1 MKINIFIGAILAVI
15 LVACTPQPS
24 TITGQQQSGLES
36 TTTEKFTDAAQTI
49 DISEIQAIAGQ
60 TVYIPVYSHI
70 YFRNTQQAYNLA
82 STLSIR
88 NTDPNSPIIITS
100 VSYYNTDGNL
110 VKNYLDS
117 ALKMPPLAS
126 MEFFIEQ
133 SNTSGGSG
141 ANFLVEWV
149 SESAVSEPIMESVMI
164 GVSGTQGLAFTSR
177 GQVINNQP

>member
-1 MKINIFIGAILAVI
+1 
-15 LVACTPQPS
+15 
-24 TITGQQQSGLES
+24 
-36 TTTEKFTDAAQTI
+36 
-49 DISEIQAIAGQ
+49 
-60 TVYIPVYSHI
+60 
-70 YFRNTQQAYNLA
+70 
-82 STLSIR
+82 
-88 NTDPNSPIIITS
+88 
-100 VSYYNTDGNL
+100 

-149 SESAVSEPIMESVMI
+149 SESTISEPIMESVMI

-177 GQVINNQP
+177 GQVINNQQ